1 MPMMR
6 NILLPCLLTLSVLVN
21 AQDQSY
27 ADCVVKINS
36 TWGKQCDKCEAY
48 KDGYKRDY
56 SGVYQLELKNSCSE
70 TVEVKVA
77 TQEKNG
83 TWRTFPVKALTTGE
97 TMTAFACQG
106 TGKYMYWVR
115 KLNDTEVVIPSD
127 QEILVEYR
135 GR

>member
-1 MPMMR
+1 MR
-6 NILLPCLLTLSVLVN
+6 YALLPYLLFVTALVS

-36 TWGKQCDKCEAY
+36 TWGQPCEKCEAY
-48 KDGYKRDY
+48 KEGFKRDF
-56 SGVYQLELKNSCSE
+56 SGVYQLQLKNSCNE

-83 TWRTFPVKALTTGE
+83 VWRTFPVKALTSGE
-97 TMTAFACQG
+97 TMTAYACTG